1 MENEPSLA
9 SPLSCLREDAAGA
22 RPLMSWGA
30 DAVLAVSAIA
40 WHEAAHCITGRY
52 LGFEIG
58 IATITPSKHFGGT
71 VRGPR
76 CDLDESPADMIA
88 DARAR
93 CEEALVHMPHRGEP
107 RDDCGA
113 WSVHATSRCIELMAG
128 KEGERLSGFDY
139 EGGRA
144 TDMALAR
151 AYAATVVY
159 TDGAIGAFLKYAG
172 IEAKAILKKHRT
184 ALDAVANG
192 LLEHKTLDGQAIDEL
207 ISKAEAADEIEA
219 EHKRREAMAKAA
231 KHATVFNRLREV
243 LHYNPETGIFTWL
256 ISTSNRV
263 RAGDVAGC
271 VHKASGYLRIKLD
284 GRNYKAH
291 RLAFLFMTGIWAPH
305 QIDHSN
311 LVKTDN
317 RWVNLR
323 MATGSQ
329 NSANTCA
336 GANNKSGYKGVS
348 WYKRN
353 HKWLAQIQINGK
365 CIFLGYRDT
374 KDEAAA
380 LYAEAAEKYHG
391 EFARIE

>member
-9 SPLSCLREDAAGA
+9 STLSCLRDDAAGA

-30 DAVLAVSAIA
+30 DAVLAVAF
-40 WHEAAHCITGRY
+40 HEAAHCITGRY

-139 EGGRA
+139 EGGCA

-159 TDGAIGAFLKYAG
+159 TDGAIGAFLKFCST
-172 IEAKAILKKHRT
+172 EAKAILRKHRT
-184 ALDAVANG
+184 ALDTVANG
-192 LLEHKTLDGQAIDEL
+192 LLEHKTLNGQAIDEL
-207 ISKAEAADEIEA
+207 IFEAEAADELEA
-219 EHKRREAMAKAA
+219 ERKRRAVMAKAA
-231 KHATVFNRLREV
+231 KHAAVFNRLREI
-243 LHYNPETGIFTWL
+243 LHYDPETGIFARL
-256 ISTSNRV
+256 ISTSNCV
-263 RAGDVAGC
+263 RTGDVAGC
-271 VHKASGYLRIKLD
+271 LDKSRGYLIIRID
-284 GRNYKAH
+284 GRNYLAH
-291 RLAFLFMTGIWAPH
+291 RLAFLFMTGIWPPH
-305 QIDHSN
+305 QIDHVN
-311 LVKTDN
+311 LDRADN

-323 MATGSQ
+323 MATGAQ
-329 NSANTCA
+329 NSANTRVK
-336 GANNKSGYKGVS
+336 ANNKSGFKGVG
-348 WYKRN
+348 WCKGRR
-353 HKWLAQIQINGK
+353 KWRAQIQANGK
-365 CIFLGYRDT
+365 QTHLGYRNT
-374 KDEAAA
+374 CEEAAA
-380 LYAEAAEKYHG
+380 LYAEAAVKFHG
-391 EFARIE
+391 EFARTE